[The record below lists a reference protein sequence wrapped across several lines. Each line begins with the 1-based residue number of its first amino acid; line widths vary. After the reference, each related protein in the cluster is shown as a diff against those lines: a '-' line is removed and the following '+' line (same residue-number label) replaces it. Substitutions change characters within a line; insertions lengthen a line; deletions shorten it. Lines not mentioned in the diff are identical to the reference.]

1 MSSEFDASQV
11 SEEPIGPET
20 LAEHDRTIEALVS
33 RPNALANAKLHAE
46 NDMQRIV
53 NVCNRLA
60 WGSVPA
66 ELRAPSAE
74 EKAALLAR
82 LSPEDTEKLMRE
94 SRLGTAQ
101 RALVARMQ
109 EAYDHALAQ
118 LAAEHAEHAQRQS
131 EAEEWAE
138 FEAHDAAGK
147 EQRYHAWRA
156 ARGQ

>member
-11 SEEPIGPET
+11 SDEPIGADI
-20 LAEHDRTIEALVS
+20 LADHDRTIESLVL

-46 NDMQRIV
+46 NEMQRIV

-60 WGSVPA
+60 WGSVPS
-66 ELRAPSAE
+66 ELRAPDAG

-101 RALVARMQ
+101 RALLARMADAQ
-109 EAYDHALAQ
+109 HHTLAQ
-118 LAAEHAEHAQRQS
+118 LQAERDEMAQREIEALEWAQF
-131 EAEEWAE
+131 EAE
-138 FEAHDAAGK
+138 DAAGK

-156 ARGQ
+156 ARGS